1 MSTNEISRAEA
12 IAYAVL
18 ELGLEYDNFQ
28 CISAEKHDGL
38 YELVIRTICM
48 EYTAYVDAKDGSVP
62 GIISEP
68 HINLESAYVVENRI
82 AA

>member
-1 MSTNEISRAEA
+1 MTTNEISRAEA

-18 ELGLEYDNFQ
+18 ELGLEYDKFQ
-28 CISAEKHDGL
+28 CISAEKNDGMC
-38 YELVIRTICM
+38 EIVIRTICM
-48 EYTAYVDAKDGSVP
+48 EYTAFVDAKDGSVP

-68 HINLESAYVVENRI
+68 HINLEAVYSGDYKI